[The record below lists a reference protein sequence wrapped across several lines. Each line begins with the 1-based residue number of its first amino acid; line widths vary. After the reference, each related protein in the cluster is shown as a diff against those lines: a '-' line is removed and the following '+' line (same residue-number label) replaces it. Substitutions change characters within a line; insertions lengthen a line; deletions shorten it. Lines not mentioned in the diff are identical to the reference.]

1 MSETDEFAE
10 ALLAQL
16 SVEINEEKEIDS
28 LSKKIKEDN
37 EFKVEFG
44 DTEKIAQTLL
54 PDLIQRVNDY
64 MGLSVS
70 PDLSII
76 GLELEELKRFKGK
89 KVFTTKAAQQFVD
102 ELFYAAS
109 KNDLEKISDSVKK
122 DTTKFL
128 VYSTYVIQYIS
139 KISITYGDFL
149 DNTIYLNKFVLDNY
163 PKIILYKQRPP
174 YEPKFESVNSGYMG
188 ALKMTILEEIVHSVQ
203 NNLQRLNKAAVIQ
216 VNEINEE
223 LARTILELDD
233 STVSQLS
240 EYLQLQLVPEEFVI
254 AKRAN
259 LFFMLNPDNFI
270 TNVLGPDIMTY
281 NKVDIDPKI
290 SEFVPSLL
298 EIYQRWLKPI
308 QDQHAVFTTMEG
320 MAEFVVQSIL
330 KNDPDFQNYLSTFI
344 GTDYSAYSVKKSIGK
359 EFTEKIFET
368 IGKDTFIKLETNP
381 PNTRELKD
389 PQLYLNRIKQH
400 QI

>member
-16 SVEINEEKEIDS
+16 SVEINEEEEIAS

-54 PDLIQRVNDY
+54 PDLIQKANDY

-70 PDLSII
+70 PDLSIV

-149 DNTIYLNKFVLDNY
+149 DNTIYLNKFVLDSY

-174 YEPKFESVNSGYMG
+174 YEPKFESVKSGYMG
-188 ALKMTILEEIVHSVQ
+188 ALKMTILEEIAHSVQ
-203 NNLQRLNKAAVIQ
+203 SNLQRLNKVAVIQ

-233 STVSQLS
+233 SIVSQLS

-254 AKRAN
+254 AKKAN

-290 SEFVPSLL
+290 LEFVPSLL

-320 MAEFVVQSIL
+320 MAEFVVQNIL
-330 KNDPDFQNYLSTFI
+330 RNDPDFQNYLSTFI

-368 IGKDTFIKLETNP
+368 FGKDSFVKLETNP

-389 PQLYLNRIKQH
+389 PQLYLNRIK
-400 QI
+400 

>member
-16 SVEINEEKEIDS
+16 SVEINEEKEIAS

-44 DTEKIAQTLL
+44 DTEEIAQTLF
-54 PDLIQRVNDY
+54 PDLVQRVNDY

-70 PDLSII
+70 PDLSIV

-89 KVFTTKAAQQFVD
+89 KVFTTNAARQFVD
-102 ELFYAAS
+102 ELFYAVS
-109 KNDLEKISDSVKK
+109 KNDLEKISDNIKK

-128 VYSTYVIQYIS
+128 VYSTYVKSYIS
-139 KISITYGDFL
+139 KISTTYGDFL

-174 YEPKFESVNSGYMG
+174 YEPKFESVKSGYIG
-188 ALKMTILEEIVHSVQ
+188 ALKMTILEEIIHSVQ
-203 NNLQRLNKAAVIQ
+203 NNLQRLNKEAVIQ
-216 VNEINEE
+216 VNGINEE
-223 LARTILELDD
+223 LAKTILELDD
-233 STVSQLS
+233 NTVSQLS

-290 SEFVPSLL
+290 LEFIPSLL

-308 QDQHAVFTTMEG
+308 QAQHAVFTTMEG
-320 MAEFVVQSIL
+320 MAEFVVQNIL

-368 IGKDTFIKLETNP
+368 FGKDTFMKLETNL

-389 PQLYLNRIKQH
+389 PQLYLNRIK
-400 QI
+400 

>member
-16 SVEINEEKEIDS
+16 SVEINEEKEIAS

-203 NNLQRLNKAAVIQ
+203 NNLQRLNKEAVIQ
-216 VNEINEE
+216 VNRINEE
-223 LARTILELDD
+223 LAKTIMELDD
-233 STVSQLS
+233 KTVSQLS
-240 EYLQLQLVPEEFVI
+240 EYLQLQSVPEEFVI

-290 SEFVPSLL
+290 SEFIPSLL

-320 MAEFVVQSIL
+320 MAEFVVQNIL
-330 KNDPDFQNYLSTFI
+330 KDDPDFQNYLSTFI

-359 EFTEKIFET
+359 EFTKKIFET
-368 IGKDTFIKLETNP
+368 FGKDSFVKLETNP

-389 PQLYLNRIKQH
+389 PQLYLNRIK
-400 QI
+400 

>member
-54 PDLIQRVNDY
+54 PGLIQKVNDY
-64 MGLSVS
+64 MGSSVS

-203 NNLQRLNKAAVIQ
+203 NNLQRLNKEAVIR

-223 LARTILELDD
+223 LAKTILELDD
-233 STVSQLS
+233 KIVSQLS

-281 NKVDIDPKI
+281 NKVEIDPKI
-290 SEFVPSLL
+290 LEFIPSLL

-308 QDQHAVFTTMEG
+308 QAQHAVFTTMEG
-320 MAEFVVQSIL
+320 MAEFVVQNIL
-330 KNDPDFQNYLSTFI
+330 KDDPDFQNYLSTFI

-368 IGKDTFIKLETNP
+368 FGKDTFIKLETNP

-389 PQLYLNRIKQH
+389 PQLYLNRIK
-400 QI
+400 

>member
-1 MSETDEFAE
+1 MSEADEFAE

-16 SVEINEEKEIDS
+16 SVEINEEKEIAS
-28 LSKKIKEDN
+28 FSKKIKEDN

-44 DTEKIAQTLL
+44 DTEKIAKTLF
-54 PDLIQRVNDY
+54 PDLVQRVNDY

-70 PDLSII
+70 PGLSIV

-203 NNLQRLNKAAVIQ
+203 NNLQRLNKEAVIR
-216 VNEINEE
+216 VNGINEE
-223 LARTILELDD
+223 LAKTIMELDD
-233 STVSQLS
+233 KTVSQLS
-240 EYLQLQLVPEEFVI
+240 EYLQLQSVPEEFVI

-290 SEFVPSLL
+290 LEFIPSLL

-308 QDQHAVFTTMEG
+308 QAQHAVFTTMEG
-320 MAEFVVQSIL
+320 MAEFVVQNIL

-344 GTDYSAYSVKKSIGK
+344 GTDYSAYSIKKSIGK

-389 PQLYLNRIKQH
+389 PQLYLNRIK
-400 QI
+400 

>member
-1 MSETDEFAE
+1 
-10 ALLAQL
+10 
-16 SVEINEEKEIDS
+16 
-28 LSKKIKEDN
+28 
-37 EFKVEFG
+37 
-44 DTEKIAQTLL
+44 
-54 PDLIQRVNDY
+54 
-64 MGLSVS
+64 
-70 PDLSII
+70 
-76 GLELEELKRFKGK
+76 LKRFKGK
-89 KVFTTKAAQQFVD
+89 KVFTTKAARQFVD
-102 ELFYAAS
+102 ELFYAVS
-109 KNDLEKISDSVKK
+109 KNDLEKISDNIKK

-128 VYSTYVIQYIS
+128 VYSTYVKSYIS
-139 KISITYGDFL
+139 KISTTYGDFL

-223 LARTILELDD
+223 LAKTILELDD
-233 STVSQLS
+233 NIVSQLS
-240 EYLQLQLVPEEFVI
+240 EYLQLQSVPEEFVI

-368 IGKDTFIKLETNP
+368 IGKDTFMKLETNP

-389 PQLYLNRIKQH
+389 PQLYLNRIK
-400 QI
+400 

>member
-16 SVEINEEKEIDS
+16 SVEINEEKEIAS

-44 DTEKIAQTLL
+44 DTEKIAQTLF
-54 PDLIQRVNDY
+54 PDLAQKVNDY

-70 PDLSII
+70 PDLSIV

-102 ELFYAAS
+102 ELFYAVS
-109 KNDLEKISDSVKK
+109 KNDLGKISDNIKK

-128 VYSTYVIQYIS
+128 VYSTYVKSYIS
-139 KISITYGDFL
+139 KISTTYGDFL
-149 DNTIYLNKFVLDNY
+149 DKTIYLNKFVLDNY

-174 YEPKFESVNSGYMG
+174 YEPKFGSVKSGYMG
-188 ALKMTILEEIVHSVQ
+188 ALKMTILEEIIHSVQ
-203 NNLQRLNKAAVIQ
+203 NNLQRLNKEAVIQ

-223 LARTILELDD
+223 LAKTILELDGK
-233 STVSQLS
+233 TVSQLS
-240 EYLQLQLVPEEFVI
+240 EYLQLMSVPEEFVI

-259 LFFMLNPDNFI
+259 LFFMLNPDTFI

-290 SEFVPSLL
+290 LEFIPSLL

-308 QDQHAVFTTMEG
+308 QDQHAVSTTMEG
-320 MAEFVVQSIL
+320 MAEFVVQNIL

-368 IGKDTFIKLETNP
+368 FGKDTFIKLETNP

-389 PQLYLNRIKQH
+389 PQLYLNRIK
-400 QI
+400 

>member
-16 SVEINEEKEIDS
+16 SVEINEEKEIAS

-54 PDLIQRVNDY
+54 PGLIQKVNDY
-64 MGLSVS
+64 MGSSVS

-102 ELFYAAS
+102 ELFYAVS
-109 KNDLEKISDSVKK
+109 KNDQGKISDNIKK

-128 VYSTYVIQYIS
+128 VYSTYVKSYIS
-139 KISITYGDFL
+139 KISTTYGDFL
-149 DNTIYLNKFVLDNY
+149 DNTIYLNKFVLDSY

-174 YEPKFESVNSGYMG
+174 YEPKSESVKSGYMG

-203 NNLQRLNKAAVIQ
+203 NNLQRLNKVAVIQ

-281 NKVDIDPKI
+281 NKVEIDPKI
-290 SEFVPSLL
+290 LEFIPSLL

-308 QDQHAVFTTMEG
+308 QAQHAVFTTMEG
-320 MAEFVVQSIL
+320 MAEFVVQNIL
-330 KNDPDFQNYLSTFI
+330 KDDPDFQNYLSTFI

-368 IGKDTFIKLETNP
+368 FGKDTFVKLETNP

-389 PQLYLNRIKQH
+389 PQLYLNRIK
-400 QI
+400 

>member
-1 MSETDEFAE
+1 MPETDEFAE

-44 DTEKIAQTLL
+44 DTEKIAQTLF
-54 PDLIQRVNDY
+54 PDLAQKVNDY

-70 PDLSII
+70 PDLSIV

-89 KVFTTKAAQQFVD
+89 KVFTTNAARQFVD
-102 ELFYAAS
+102 ELFYAVS
-109 KNDLEKISDSVKK
+109 KNDLEKISDNIKK

-128 VYSTYVIQYIS
+128 VYSTYVKSYIS
-139 KISITYGDFL
+139 KISTTYGDFL

-174 YEPKFESVNSGYMG
+174 YEPKFESVKSGYIG
-188 ALKMTILEEIVHSVQ
+188 ALKMTILEEIIHSVQ
-203 NNLQRLNKAAVIQ
+203 NNLQRLNKEAVIQ
-216 VNEINEE
+216 VNGINEE
-223 LARTILELDD
+223 LAKTILELDD
-233 STVSQLS
+233 NTVSQLS
-240 EYLQLQLVPEEFVI
+240 EYLQLMSVPEEFVI

-259 LFFMLNPDNFI
+259 LFFMLNPDTFI

-290 SEFVPSLL
+290 LEFIPSLL

-320 MAEFVVQSIL
+320 MAEFVVQNIL
-330 KNDPDFQNYLSTFI
+330 RNDPDFQNYLSTFI

-368 IGKDTFIKLETNP
+368 FGKDTFIKLETNP

-389 PQLYLNRIKQH
+389 PQLYLNRIK
-400 QI
+400 

>member
-1 MSETDEFAE
+1 MSEMDEFAE

-16 SVEINEEKEIDS
+16 SVETNEEEEIAS

-37 EFKVEFG
+37 GFKVEFG
-44 DTEKIAQTLL
+44 NVEKIAQTLL
-54 PDLIQRVNDY
+54 PGLVQKVNDY

-70 PDLSII
+70 PDLSIV

-89 KVFTTKAAQQFVD
+89 KVFTTKTAQQFVD
-102 ELFYAAS
+102 ELFYAVS
-109 KNDLEKISDSVKK
+109 KNDLEKISDSIKK

-128 VYSTYVIQYIS
+128 VYSTYVKSYIS
-139 KISITYGDFL
+139 KISTTYGDFL

-188 ALKMTILEEIVHSVQ
+188 ALKMTILEEIIHSVQ

-223 LARTILELDD
+223 LAKTILELDD
-233 STVSQLS
+233 KTASQLS
-240 EYLQLQLVPEEFVI
+240 VYLQLQSVPEEFVI

-259 LFFMLNPDNFI
+259 LFFMLNPDTFI

-281 NKVDIDPKI
+281 NRVDIDPKI
-290 SEFVPSLL
+290 SEFIPSLL

-308 QDQHAVFTTMEG
+308 QDQHAVSTTMEG
-320 MAEFVVQSIL
+320 MAEFVVQNIL

-368 IGKDTFIKLETNP
+368 FGKGTFIKLETNP

-389 PQLYLNRIKQH
+389 PQLYLNRIK
-400 QI
+400 

>member
-16 SVEINEEKEIDS
+16 SVEINEEKEIAS

-54 PDLIQRVNDY
+54 PGLIQKVNDY
-64 MGLSVS
+64 MGSSVS

-203 NNLQRLNKAAVIQ
+203 NNLQRLNKEAVIQ
-216 VNEINEE
+216 VNGINEE
-223 LARTILELDD
+223 LAKTIMELDD
-233 STVSQLS
+233 KTVSQLS
-240 EYLQLQLVPEEFVI
+240 EYLQLQSVPEEFVI

-281 NKVDIDPKI
+281 NKVEIDPKI
-290 SEFVPSLL
+290 LEFIPSLL

-308 QDQHAVFTTMEG
+308 QAQHAVFTTMEG
-320 MAEFVVQSIL
+320 MAEFVVQNIL
-330 KNDPDFQNYLSTFI
+330 KDDPDFQNYLSTFI

-368 IGKDTFIKLETNP
+368 FGKDTFIKLETNP

-389 PQLYLNRIKQH
+389 PQLYLNRIK
-400 QI
+400 

>member
-1 MSETDEFAE
+1 MSEMDEFAE

-16 SVEINEEKEIDS
+16 SVEINEEKEIAS

-44 DTEKIAQTLL
+44 DTEEIAQTLF
-54 PDLIQRVNDY
+54 PDLVQRVNDY

-70 PDLSII
+70 PDLSIV

-174 YEPKFESVNSGYMG
+174 YEPKFESVKSGYMG

-203 NNLQRLNKAAVIQ
+203 SNLQRLNKVAVIQ

-240 EYLQLQLVPEEFVI
+240 EYLQLQSVPEEFVI

-290 SEFVPSLL
+290 LEFIPSLL

-308 QDQHAVFTTMEG
+308 QAQHAVFTTMEG

-368 IGKDTFIKLETNP
+368 FGKDTFIKLETNP

-389 PQLYLNRIKQH
+389 PQLYLNRIK
-400 QI
+400 

>member
-16 SVEINEEKEIDS
+16 SVEINEEKEIAS

-54 PDLIQRVNDY
+54 PGLIQKVNDY
-64 MGLSVS
+64 MGSSVS

-203 NNLQRLNKAAVIQ
+203 NNLQRLNKAAVIR
-216 VNEINEE
+216 VNGINEE
-223 LARTILELDD
+223 LAKIIMELDD
-233 STVSQLS
+233 KTVSQLS
-240 EYLQLQLVPEEFVI
+240 EYLQLQSVPEEFVI

-290 SEFVPSLL
+290 SEFIPSLL

-368 IGKDTFIKLETNP
+368 IGKDTFMKLETNP

-389 PQLYLNRIKQH
+389 PQLYLNRIK
-400 QI
+400 

>member
-1 MSETDEFAE
+1 
-10 ALLAQL
+10 
-16 SVEINEEKEIDS
+16 
-28 LSKKIKEDN
+28 
-37 EFKVEFG
+37 
-44 DTEKIAQTLL
+44 
-54 PDLIQRVNDY
+54 
-64 MGLSVS
+64 
-70 PDLSII
+70 
-76 GLELEELKRFKGK
+76 LKRFKGK
-89 KVFTTKAAQQFVD
+89 KVFTTKAARQFVD
-102 ELFYAAS
+102 ELFYAVS
-109 KNDLEKISDSVKK
+109 KNDLEKISDSIKK

-128 VYSTYVIQYIS
+128 VYSTYVKSYIS
-139 KISITYGDFL
+139 KISTTYGDFL
-149 DNTIYLNKFVLDNY
+149 DNTIYLNKFVLDSY

-174 YEPKFESVNSGYMG
+174 YEPKSESVKSGYMG

-203 NNLQRLNKAAVIQ
+203 NNLQRLNKVAVIQ

-281 NKVDIDPKI
+281 NKVEIDPKI
-290 SEFVPSLL
+290 LEFIPSLL

-308 QDQHAVFTTMEG
+308 QAQHAVFTTMEG
-320 MAEFVVQSIL
+320 MAEFVVQNIL
-330 KNDPDFQNYLSTFI
+330 KDDPDFQNYLSTFI
-344 GTDYSAYSVKKSIGK
+344 GIDYSAYSVKKSIGK

-368 IGKDTFIKLETNP
+368 FGKDTFIKLETNP

-389 PQLYLNRIKQH
+389 PQLYLNRIK
-400 QI
+400 

>member
-16 SVEINEEKEIDS
+16 SVEINEEKEIAS

-44 DTEKIAQTLL
+44 DTEKIAQTLF
-54 PDLIQRVNDY
+54 PDLAQKVNDY

-70 PDLSII
+70 PDLSIV

-89 KVFTTKAAQQFVD
+89 KVFTTNAARQFVD
-102 ELFYAAS
+102 ELFYAVS
-109 KNDLEKISDSVKK
+109 KNDLGKISDNIKK

-128 VYSTYVIQYIS
+128 VYSTYVKSYIS
-139 KISITYGDFL
+139 KISTTYGDFL
-149 DNTIYLNKFVLDNY
+149 DKTIYLNKFVLDNY

-174 YEPKFESVNSGYMG
+174 YEPKFGSVKSGYMG
-188 ALKMTILEEIVHSVQ
+188 ALKMTILEEIIHSVQ
-203 NNLQRLNKAAVIQ
+203 NNLQRLNKEVVIQ

-281 NKVDIDPKI
+281 NKVEIDPKI
-290 SEFVPSLL
+290 LEFIPSLL

-308 QDQHAVFTTMEG
+308 QAQHAVFTTMEG
-320 MAEFVVQSIL
+320 MAEFVVQNIL
-330 KNDPDFQNYLSTFI
+330 KDDPDFQNYLSTFI

-368 IGKDTFIKLETNP
+368 FGKDTFIKLETNP

-389 PQLYLNRIKQH
+389 PQLYLNRIK
-400 QI
+400 

>member
-16 SVEINEEKEIDS
+16 SVEINEEKEIAS

-44 DTEKIAQTLL
+44 DTEKIAQTLF
-54 PDLIQRVNDY
+54 PDLAQKVNDY

-70 PDLSII
+70 PDLSIV

-89 KVFTTKAAQQFVD
+89 KVFTTNAARQFVD
-102 ELFYAAS
+102 ELFYAVS
-109 KNDLEKISDSVKK
+109 KNDLEKISDSIKK

-128 VYSTYVIQYIS
+128 VYSTYVKSYIS
-139 KISITYGDFL
+139 KISTTYGDFL

-174 YEPKFESVNSGYMG
+174 YEPKFGSVKSGYMG
-188 ALKMTILEEIVHSVQ
+188 ALKMTILEEIIHSVQ
-203 NNLQRLNKAAVIQ
+203 NNLQRLNKEAVIQ
-216 VNEINEE
+216 VNKINEE
-223 LARTILELDD
+223 LAKTILELDD
-233 STVSQLS
+233 SIVSQLS
-240 EYLQLQLVPEEFVI
+240 EYLQLQSVPEEFVL

-290 SEFVPSLL
+290 LEFVPSLL

-320 MAEFVVQSIL
+320 MAEFVVQNIL
-330 KNDPDFQNYLSTFI
+330 RNDPDFQNYLSTFI

-368 IGKDTFIKLETNP
+368 FGKDTFIKLETNP

-389 PQLYLNRIKQH
+389 PQLYLNRIK
-400 QI
+400 

>member
-16 SVEINEEKEIDS
+16 SVEINEENEIDA

-44 DTEKIAQTLL
+44 DTEKIAKTLF
-54 PDLIQRVNDY
+54 PDLVQRVNDY

-70 PDLSII
+70 PDLSIV

-128 VYSTYVIQYIS
+128 VYSTYVKSYIS
-139 KISITYGDFL
+139 KISTTYGDFL

-188 ALKMTILEEIVHSVQ
+188 ALKMTILEEIIHSVQ

-281 NKVDIDPKI
+281 NKVEIDPKI
-290 SEFVPSLL
+290 LEFIPSLL

-308 QDQHAVFTTMEG
+308 QAQHAVFTTMER
-320 MAEFVVQSIL
+320 MAEFVVQNIL
-330 KNDPDFQNYLSTFI
+330 KDDPDFQNYLSTFI

-368 IGKDTFIKLETNP
+368 FGKDTFMKLDTNP

-389 PQLYLNRIKQH
+389 PQLYLNRIK
-400 QI
+400 

>member
-54 PDLIQRVNDY
+54 PDLIQKANDY

-70 PDLSII
+70 PDLSIV

-203 NNLQRLNKAAVIQ
+203 NNLQRLNKEAVIQ
-216 VNEINEE
+216 VNRINEE
-223 LARTILELDD
+223 LAKTIMELDD
-233 STVSQLS
+233 KTVSQLS
-240 EYLQLQLVPEEFVI
+240 EYLQLQSVPEEFVI

-290 SEFVPSLL
+290 SEFIPSLL

-320 MAEFVVQSIL
+320 MAEFVVQNIL

-368 IGKDTFIKLETNP
+368 FGKDTFTKLETNP

-389 PQLYLNRIKQH
+389 PQLYLNRIK
-400 QI
+400 

>member
-28 LSKKIKEDN
+28 LTKKIKEDN

-70 PDLSII
+70 PDLSIV

-203 NNLQRLNKAAVIQ
+203 NNLQRLNKTAVIQ

-281 NKVDIDPKI
+281 NKVEVDPKI
-290 SEFVPSLL
+290 LEFIPSLL

-308 QDQHAVFTTMEG
+308 QAQHAVFTTMEG
-320 MAEFVVQSIL
+320 MAEFVVQNIL
-330 KNDPDFQNYLSTFI
+330 KDDPDFQNYLSTFI

-368 IGKDTFIKLETNP
+368 FGKNTFIKLETNP

-389 PQLYLNRIKQH
+389 PQLYLNRIK
-400 QI
+400 